1 MLCKDPAVTRQ
12 GLLCVLQAGGL
23 GGGDHKNLQKSLFG
37 LQTAAKCGN
46 ITIGYEPE
54 YSKRSDGESRF
65 VLCGKERSFT
75 G

>member
-1 MLCKDPAVTRQ
+1 M
-12 GLLCVLQAGGL
+12 
-23 GGGDHKNLQKSLFG
+23 QKSLFG